1 MLETLG
7 IVQLCIPHHSSS
19 RFSSDLLSRRLA
31 GRSVLEWIVRR
42 VTDAQQL
49 DGVIALTDDFAAHPE
64 ITAAIPPDVPV
75 YLSQADDGLTRVV
88 EAVEKYPCRS
98 VVLLSVDNP
107 FVDPAV
113 IHRLVFTAHAHPEW
127 DYIGYRQRDGRPSVM
142 SQVGV
147 FAEWCTSRAL
157 KEAHRKAEAPADR
170 MSATQY
176 IYSHPELFQLR
187 LLSAPDALDRDD
199 LRLRISCEEDWEHA
213 AMIAEALGE
222 ASLEWQSV
230 AGLLDS
236 QPAIREQMARLNN
249 VTETIDS

>member
-7 IVQLCIPHHSSS
+7 IVQLRIPHHQAS
-19 RFSSDLLSRRLA
+19 RCSADLLSRRLA

-49 DGVIALTDDFAAHPE
+49 DGVIALTDDFAAHKD
-64 ITAAIPPDVPV
+64 IIAAIPPDVPV
-75 YLSQADDGLTRVV
+75 YLSQADDGLTRAV

-98 VVLLSVDNP
+98 VVLLSVDTP
-107 FVDPAV
+107 FVDPSL
-113 IHRLVFTAHAHPEW
+113 IDRLVITAQANPEC

-147 FAEWCTSRAL
+147 FAEWCTGRAL
-157 KEAHRKAEAPADR
+157 REAHRKAEAPADR
-170 MSATQY
+170 VSATHY
-176 IYSHPELFQLR
+176 IYSHPEQFQLR
-187 LLSAPDALDRDD
+187 LLSAPDALDRHD

-222 ASLEWQSV
+222 EALEWQSV

-249 VTETIDS
+249 VTDTIDS